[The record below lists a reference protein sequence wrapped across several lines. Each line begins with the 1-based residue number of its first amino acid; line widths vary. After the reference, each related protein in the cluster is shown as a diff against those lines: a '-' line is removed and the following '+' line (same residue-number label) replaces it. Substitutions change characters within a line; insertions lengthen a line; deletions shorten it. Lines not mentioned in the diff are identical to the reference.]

1 VYFAGCHAAYDKRN
15 RTVATKFME
24 ITEMDHN
31 KAGSFCC
38 GGGGGRAF
46 LEEKEGTKISARR
59 VEMALAT
66 GMPVVATNCPFCIT
80 MLEDG
85 VKTSNNEAGLR
96 VQDLAELVADRLA

>member
-1 VYFAGCHAAYDKRN
+1 MEEPRAVLRAAGGRL
-15 RTVATKFME
+15 
-24 ITEMDHN
+24 TEMDHN
-31 KAGSFCC
+31 KTGSFCC

-46 LEEKEGTKISARR
+46 LEEKEGTKISTLR

-85 VKTSNNEAGLR
+85 VKTADREDGLR
-96 VQDLAELVADRLA
+96 VQDIAELVADRLA